1 MKRYKILGINDD
13 QEHCDLCGKKH
24 LKRVVWIEDQETF
37 QVFATGTTCAAKLQ
51 KISVKD
57 QKALEK
63 QFEIDRKA
71 SIKAEI
77 KPYQDA
83 YDEVVCNAPSTSFD
97 ANRQASLKDRLEFI
111 DNHPSTVSYNA
122 KRKELAERYGLE
134 VWQISC

>member
-24 LKRVVWIEDQETF
+24 LKQVVWIEDQESF

-77 KPYQDA
+77 KPYQKA
-83 YDEVVCNAPSTSFD
+83 YDEVVRNAPSTSFD
-97 ANRQASLKDRLEFI
+97 ANHKASLKDRLVFI
-111 DNHPSTVSYNA
+111 DNHPDTISYNA
-122 KRKELAERYGLE
+122 KRKEMSEKYGVE
-134 VWQISC
+134 IWKISY